1 MKRRDFLKNAG
12 VLAAGLSLLGD
23 RAGAVGA
30 SGKALRPNIIY
41 IMADDLGYGHL
52 GCYGQKEIKTPNID
66 RIAAEGIRLTD
77 HYAGSAVCAPSRSVL
92 LQGLHTGHCYVRG
105 NRPLP
110 VEGNV
115 PLPADTQTFGKVMQ
129 SAGYKTACIGK
140 WGLGYPGSTGDPTKQ
155 GFDHWFGYN
164 CQRQAHSYY
173 PTHLWRNDKKVMLRN
188 SRGAQKDYS
197 HDLMTLEA
205 LKFIRDNSKKPF
217 LLYLPY
223 TIPHSAFQVPDLGIY
238 AGKSGWSGKKKAI
251 AAMITRM
258 DRDVGT
264 IAKLIKD
271 LGQDANTLVIF
282 TSDNGSAGG
291 GLHELFKGS
300 GPLRGKKGSLYEG
313 GIRAPFVARWPG
325 KIAKGAV
332 SAHRSAFWDMLPTF
346 AELGGAK
353 VTKETDGIS
362 MVPML
367 LATVDIPKGRY
378 IHFQPQH
385 EYLYWEFGKAQ
396 AVRMGKWKALVSR
409 GKLSLYDLDKDIG
422 ETTDLS
428 SDNPE
433 IVKKI
438 KTIIAKSHRE
448 TPWTTW
454 KYTGPIPK
462 GSGSEKPRRRKGKK
476 RRKKPAE

>member
-1 MKRRDFLKNAG
+1 M
-12 VLAAGLSLLGD
+12 LAAGLSLLGEGRLAD
-23 RAGAVGA
+23 GAA
-30 SGKALRPNIIY
+30 SKAMRPNIIY

-52 GCYGQKEIKTPNID
+52 GCYGQKEIKTPNVD
-66 RIAAEGIRLTD
+66 RMAVEGIRLTD

-92 LQGLHTGHCYVRG
+92 LTGLHTGHCFVRG

-115 PLPADTQTFGKVMQ
+115 PIPAHSQTFGKVMQ

-188 SRGAQKDYS
+188 TRGAKKDYS

-205 LKFIRDNSKKPF
+205 LKFIRDSYKKPF
-217 LLYLPY
+217 LLYIPY
-223 TIPHSAFQVPDLGIY
+223 TIPHAAFQVPDLGVY
-238 AGKSGWSGKKKAI
+238 ADKAGWSGTKKAI

-258 DRDVGT
+258 HRDVGT
-264 IAKLIKD
+264 ILKLVKK
-271 LGQDANTLVIF
+271 LGIDDNTLVIF

-362 MVPML
+362 MVPTL
-367 LATVDIPKGRY
+367 LGRK
-378 IHFQPQH
+378 QKEH
-385 EYLYWEFGKAQ
+385 EYLYWEFGKSK
-396 AVRMGKWKALVSR
+396 AVRMGKWKALAAAR
-409 GKLSLYDLDKDIG
+409 GKLALYDLDKDIG

-428 SDNPE
+428 ASHPE
-433 IVKKI
+433 LVKRI
-438 KTIIAKSHRE
+438 KTIMAESHRD
-448 TPWTTW
+448 TPWSTW
-454 KYTGPIPK
+454 KYTGPLPEGKNAEKPK
-462 GSGSEKPRRRKGKK
+462 GRKNKK
-476 RRKKPAE
+476 KRKKPAQ

>member
-1 MKRRDFLKNAG
+1 MKRREFLKNTG
-12 VLAAGLSLLGD
+12 MLAAGLSLLGNGAP
-23 RAGAVGA
+23 AGGA
-30 SGKALRPNIIY
+30 ASKALRPNIIY
-41 IMADDLGYGHL
+41 VMADDLGYGHL
-52 GCYGQKEIKTPNID
+52 GCYGQKEIKTPNVD
-66 RIAAEGIRLTD
+66 RMAVEGIRLTD

-92 LQGLHTGHCYVRG
+92 LEGLHSGHCYVRG

-115 PLPADTQTFGKVMQ
+115 PIPADSQTFGKVMQ

-140 WGLGYPGSTGDPTKQ
+140 WGLGYPGSTGDPNKQ

-188 SRGAQKDYS
+188 SGGAKKDYS

-205 LKFIRDNSKKPF
+205 LQFIRDSYKKPF
-217 LLYLPY
+217 LLYVPY
-223 TIPHSAFQVPDLGIY
+223 TIPHAAFQVPELGIY
-238 AGKSGWSGKKKAI
+238 ADKPGWSKTKKAI

-258 DRDVGT
+258 DRDIGT
-264 IAKLIKD
+264 MLKLVKE
-271 LGQDANTLVIF
+271 LGIDDNTLVIF

-325 KIAKGAV
+325 KIAQGAV

-362 MVPML
+362 MVPTL
-367 LATVDIPKGRY
+367 LGEKQKD
-378 IHFQPQH
+378 H
-385 EYLYWEFGKAQ
+385 EYLYWEFGKTL
-396 AVRMGKWKALVSR
+396 AVRMGKWKALVSGK

-428 SDNPE
+428 ADHPE
-433 IVKKI
+433 LVKRIRKI
-438 KTIIAKSHRE
+438 MVDSHRD
-448 TPWTTW
+448 TPWSTW
-454 KYTGPIPK
+454 KYTGPLPEGKTAKKPK
-462 GSGSEKPRRRKGKK
+462 GRKNKKK
-476 RRKKPAE
+476 RNKPAQ

>member
-1 MKRRDFLKNAG
+1 MKRREFLKNTG
-12 VLAAGLSLLGD
+12 MLAAGLSLLGD
-23 RAGAVGA
+23 GVRAGGA
-30 SGKALRPNIIY
+30 ASKALRPNIIY

-52 GCYGQKEIKTPNID
+52 GCYGQKEIKTPNVD
-66 RIAAEGIRLTD
+66 RMAVEGIRLTD

-92 LQGLHTGHCYVRG
+92 LTGLHSGHCFVRG
-105 NRPLP
+105 NRRLP

-115 PLPADTQTFGKVMQ
+115 PIPADSQTFGKVMQ

-188 SRGAQKDYS
+188 SGGAKKDYS

-205 LKFIRDNSKKPF
+205 LQFIRDSYKKPF
-217 LLYLPY
+217 LLYVPY
-223 TIPHSAFQVPDLGIY
+223 TIPHAAFQVPELGIY
-238 AGKSGWSGKKKAI
+238 ADKAGWSNTKKAI

-258 DRDVGT
+258 DRDIGT
-264 IAKLIKD
+264 MLKLVKE
-271 LGQDANTLVIF
+271 LGIDDNTLVIF

-362 MVPML
+362 MVPTL
-367 LATVDIPKGRY
+367 LGKKQKD
-378 IHFQPQH
+378 H
-385 EYLYWEFGKAQ
+385 EYLYWEFGKTL
-396 AVRMGKWKALVSR
+396 AVRMGKWKALVSGQ

-428 SDNPE
+428 ADQPE
-433 IVKKI
+433 LVKRIRKI
-438 KTIIAKSHRE
+438 MADSHRD
-448 TPWTTW
+448 TPWSTW
-454 KYTGPIPK
+454 KYTGPVPK
-462 GSGSEKPRRRKGKK
+462 GQETKKPKTRKNKK
-476 RRKKPAE
+476 KRKKPAQ

>member
-1 MKRRDFLKNAG
+1 MKRRDFLKSAG
-12 VLAAGLSLLGD
+12 ALAAGLSLLGD
-23 RAGAVGA
+23 GGRADGAR
-30 SGKALRPNIIY
+30 KAGRPNIIY

-92 LQGLHTGHCYVRG
+92 LEGLHTGHCYVRG

-115 PLPADTQTFGKVMQ
+115 PLPAASQTFGKVMQ

-140 WGLGYPGSTGDPTKQ
+140 WGLGYPGSTGDPNKQ

-188 SRGAQKDYS
+188 GGGAKKDYS

-205 LKFIRDNSKKPF
+205 LKFIRDNAKKPF

-223 TIPHSAFQVPDLGIY
+223 TIPHSPFQVPELGIY
-238 AGKSGWSGKKKAI
+238 ADKAGWSGRKKAI

-271 LGQDANTLVIF
+271 LGLDDNTLVIF

-291 GLHELFKGS
+291 GLNKLFKGS
-300 GPLRGKKGSLYEG
+300 GPLRGMKGSLYEG

-325 KIAKGAV
+325 KIAKGSV

-362 MVPML
+362 MVPTL
-367 LATVDIPKGRY
+367 LGKKQKA
-378 IHFQPQH
+378 H
-385 EYLYWEFGKAQ
+385 EYLYWEFGGAK
-396 AVRMGKWKALVSR
+396 AVRMGKWKAYV
-409 GKLSLYDLDKDIG
+409 GKGKGKMALYDLDKDIG
-422 ETTDLS
+422 ETTNLS
-428 SDNPE
+428 ADNPE
-433 IVKKI
+433 LVKQI
-438 KTIIAKSHRE
+438 EAIMAKSHRD
-448 TPWTTW
+448 TPWSTW
-454 KYTGPIPK
+454 KYTGPIPEGGGQK
-462 GSGSEKPRRRKGKK
+462 KPKRRKKNK
-476 RRKKPAE
+476 NRKKPAEK

>member
-1 MKRRDFLKNAG
+1 MNRREFLKTTG
-12 VLAAGLSLLGD
+12 MLAAGLAVLTD
-23 RAGAVGA
+23 RDEAAA
-30 SGKALRPNIIY
+30 AEGKALRPNIIY

-52 GCYGQKEIKTPNID
+52 GCYGQKEIKTPNVD
-66 RIAAEGIRLTD
+66 RMAKEGIRLTD

-92 LQGLHTGHCYVRG
+92 LTGLHTGHCYVRG
-105 NRPLP
+105 NRRLP

-115 PLPADTQTFGKVMQ
+115 PIPADSQTFGKVMQ
-129 SAGYKTACIGK
+129 RAGYVTACIGK
-140 WGLGYPGSTGDPTKQ
+140 WGLGYPGSSGDPTKQ

-173 PTHLWRNDKKVMLRN
+173 PTHLWRNEKKVMLRN
-188 SRGAQKDYS
+188 TGGAKKDYS
-197 HDLMTLEA
+197 HDLLTAEA
-205 LKFIRDNSKKPF
+205 LTFIRESCKSKRKKPF

-223 TIPHSAFQVPDLGIY
+223 TIPHAAFQVPELGIY
-238 AGKSGWSGKKKAI
+238 ADKAGWSGVKKAI

-258 DRDVGT
+258 DRDIGT
-264 IAKLIKD
+264 ILKLVKD
-271 LGQDANTLVIF
+271 LGIDDKTIVIF

-353 VTKETDGIS
+353 VAKPTDGIS
-362 MVPML
+362 IVPTL
-367 LATVDIPKGRY
+367 LGSGKQAE
-378 IHFQPQH
+378 H
-385 EYLYWEFGKAQ
+385 EYLYWEIGRLR
-396 AVRMGKWKALVSR
+396 AVRMGKWKAVEVK
-409 GKLSLYDLDKDIG
+409 GKLALYDLDKDIG
-422 ETTDLS
+422 EKTDLAAS
-428 SDNPE
+428 RPE
-433 IVKKI
+433 LVKRI
-438 KTIIAKSHRE
+438 KTIFAAAHRD

-454 KYTGPIPK
+454 KYTGPGADKAP
-462 GSGSEKPRRRKGKK
+462 PQRKRKK
-476 RRKKPAE
+476 RKTTAQ